1 MIDSKGFGNI
11 RVIAIMLIILLHA
24 ALPNV
29 GFQKLVDGKEVL
41 SGFDL
46 IQVCYHSLYL
56 NLFTGNI
63 LFFTISGFLFQMQLA
78 SFTNFTNFLIRK
90 FKSLLIPF
98 LVFGLGVS
106 AFLII
111 FVYPNFGQVKDVVT
125 ITYFFESLWVLIFDS
140 ILWFIPSLFI
150 ILVLNYFFKTRLL
163 LLTVLSFVLWL
174 LLYINCYLNVV
185 KLDLFGNGVG
195 YVFIFVIG
203 RLFFLYNEKLASIQ
217 FLYSKKKLFFSMI
230 VFYMLLNLESLVLY
244 QIKGDFLNSL
254 RIANVLYSYTVFFLL
269 NRIFIENKWVL
280 LKGYT
285 VYFIYLMHIYCLG
298 VTGLFFQRFGFFT
311 YPTQL
316 IFNLL
321 NFIFVFGMCLIIH
334 KIFFSIKINSR
345 FIASYIFKEK
355 PTLVLNI
362 ESKEGFSKKLSDKHL
377 VNNFITVVPI
387 TFGIKKTKK

>member
-230 VFYMLLNLESLVLY
+230 VFYILLNLESLVLY
-244 QIKGDFLNSL
+244 QIKGDFHNSL
-254 RIANVLYSYTVFFLL
+254 RIANVLYSYSVFFLL
-269 NRIFIENKWVL
+269 NRVFIENRWVL

-285 VYFIYLMHIYCLG
+285 IYFIYLMHFYCLSITG
-298 VTGLFFQRFGFFT
+298 VFFQRLGVFT

-316 IFNLL
+316 AFNFL
-321 NFIFVFGMCLIIH
+321 NFFVVLGMCIMIH
-334 KIFFSIKINSR
+334 KVFFSIKINSK
-345 FIASYIFKEK
+345 FISSYFFKEK
-355 PTLVLNI
+355 SNAVLNI
-362 ESKEGFSKKLSDKHL
+362 ESKEGFPKKLSDKHL
-377 VNNFITVVPI
+377 VNNFKTVVPI
-387 TFGIKKTKK
+387 TVGIKKTKK

>member
-185 KLDLFGNGVG
+185 KLDLFGNSVG

-230 VFYMLLNLESLVLY
+230 VFYILLNLESLVLY
-244 QIKGDFLNSL
+244 QIKGDFHNSL
-254 RIANVLYSYTVFFLL
+254 RIANVLYSYSVFFLL
-269 NRIFIENKWVL
+269 NRVFIENRWVL

-285 VYFIYLMHIYCLG
+285 IYFIYLMHFYCLSITG
-298 VTGLFFQRFGFFT
+298 VFFQRLGVFT

-316 IFNLL
+316 AFNFL
-321 NFIFVFGMCLIIH
+321 NFFVVLGMCIMIH
-334 KIFFSIKINSR
+334 KVFFSIKINSK
-345 FIASYIFKEK
+345 FISSYFFKEK
-355 PTLVLNI
+355 SNAVLNI
-362 ESKEGFSKKLSDKHL
+362 ESKEGFPKKLSDKHL
-377 VNNFITVVPI
+377 VNNFKTVVPI
-387 TFGIKKTKK
+387 TVGIKKTKK